1 MKINSINNQY
11 QYGANRSS
19 SSKQQSAQSFK
30 GAPSVITEPLS
41 NFYGKVA
48 SKGGFQKFI
57 SKFSRTNSFT
67 HLMVAES
74 CFLSGFYML
83 NTLRNKKIKKEQKP
97 QMIINDALTLGV
109 STAGAYLLDD
119 KVTKVVDN
127 LSNKYFTNNQ
137 DFYINKA
144 KETAKNMAQKT
155 GIMDDIFNAAKEASD
170 DGINAVTKKIGEQLS
185 GIVAKGDK
193 TKAFQIS
200 ADKLKEVQDGVSNA
214 IKSNKGNMEGAKKA
228 AAGFV
233 DDVYDKL
240 AGKVEADK
248 IVPGINKIKTLVIF
262 GIIYRYLGPVVVT
275 PIANKLSSK
284 FFNNKKE
291 NTEQTQAK
299 K

>member
-1 MKINSINNQY
+1 MRINSINNTY
-11 QYGANRSS
+11 QYKTNKNNVNNNR
-19 SSKQQSAQSFK
+19 KDIQSFK
-30 GAPSVITEPLS
+30 GVPTAITEPLS
-41 NFYGKVA
+41 NFYEKVA
-48 SKGGFQKFI
+48 STGGFQKFI
-57 SKFSRTNSFT
+57 SKFSKTNSFT

-74 CFLSGFYML
+74 CFLSGFYMI

-97 QMIINDALTLGV
+97 QMLINDALTLGV
-109 STAGAYLLDD
+109 STSGAYLLDD

-127 LSNKYFTNNQ
+127 LSNSYFTKNQ

-144 KETAKNMAQKT
+144 KETAKNLAQKT
-155 GIMDDIFNAAKEASD
+155 GIMDDIFNVAKEASD
-170 DGINAVTKKIGEQLS
+170 DGINLVTRKIGEQLS

-200 ADKLKEVQDGVSNA
+200 ADKLKEVQEGVSNA
-214 IKSNKGNMEGAKKA
+214 IKSNKGNMEGATKA
-228 AAGFV
+228 AAGLI

-248 IVPGINKIKTLVIF
+248 VIPGINKIKTLVIF

-284 FFNNKKE
+284 FFSNKKE
-291 NTEQTQAK
+291 NLEK
-299 K
+299 KA

>member
-1 MKINSINNQY
+1 MKINSINSTY
-11 QYGANRSS
+11 HYGAGKNNSY
-19 SSKQQSAQSFK
+19 KQPKTQSFK
-30 GAPSVITEPLS
+30 GVPETITKPLS
-41 NFYGKVA
+41 NFYEKVA
-48 SKGGFQKFI
+48 GSNSFQKFI
-57 SKFSRTNSFT
+57 SKFSKTNSFT

-74 CFLSGFYML
+74 CFLSGFYMI

-97 QMIINDALTLGV
+97 QMLINDALTLGV

-127 LSNKYFTNNQ
+127 ISNSYFTKNQ

-144 KETAKNMAQKT
+144 KESARNIAQKT
-155 GIMDDIFNAAKEASD
+155 GILDDIYNAAKEASD
-170 DGINAVTKKIGEQLS
+170 DGIDTVTKKIGEQIS
-185 GIVAKGDK
+185 GIIAKGEK

-200 ADKLKEVQDGVSNA
+200 ADKLKEVQEGVSNA
-214 IKSNKGNMEGAKKA
+214 IRANKGNMEGAKKA
-228 AAGFV
+228 ATGLI

-284 FFNNKKE
+284 FFSNKKE
-291 NTEQTQAK
+291 KEPAEK
-299 K
+299 KA

>member
-1 MKINSINNQY
+1 MRINSINNTY
-11 QYGANRSS
+11 QF
-19 SSKQQSAQSFK
+19 KQSNNNYYNNPKAQSFK
-30 GAPSVITEPLS
+30 GVPATITEPLS
-41 NFYGKVA
+41 NFYEKVA

-57 SKFSRTNSFT
+57 SKFSKTNSFT

-74 CFLSGFYML
+74 CFLSGFYMI

-97 QMIINDALTLGV
+97 QMLINDALTLGV

-127 LSNKYFTNNQ
+127 LSNSYFTKNQ

-144 KETAKNMAQKT
+144 KESAKNLAQKT
-155 GIMDDIFNAAKEASD
+155 GIMDDIFNAAKEATD
-170 DGINAVTKKIGEQLS
+170 DGIGAVTKKIGEQLS

-200 ADKLKEVQDGVSNA
+200 ADKLKEVQESVSNA
-214 IKSNKGNMEGAKKA
+214 IKANKGNMEGAKKA
-228 AAGFV
+228 ATGLI

-248 IVPGINKIKTLVIF
+248 VIPGINKIKTLVIF

-284 FFNNKKE
+284 FFSNKKNSE
-291 NTEQTQAK
+291 TK
-299 K
+299 KA

>member
-1 MKINSINNQY
+1 MRINSINNTY
-11 QYGANRSS
+11 QYKTNKNNVNNNR
-19 SSKQQSAQSFK
+19 KDIQSFK
-30 GAPSVITEPLS
+30 GVPTAITEPLS
-41 NFYGKVA
+41 NFYEKVA
-48 SKGGFQKFI
+48 STGGFQKFI
-57 SKFSRTNSFT
+57 SKFSKTNSFT
-67 HLMVAES
+67 HFMVAES
-74 CFLSGFYML
+74 CFLSGFYMI

-97 QMIINDALTLGV
+97 QMLINDALTLGV
-109 STAGAYLLDD
+109 STSGAYLLDD

-127 LSNKYFTNNQ
+127 LSNSYFTKNQ

-144 KETAKNMAQKT
+144 KESAKNLAQKT

-170 DGINAVTKKIGEQLS
+170 DGINAVTRKIGEQLS

-200 ADKLKEVQDGVSNA
+200 ADKLKEVQEGVSNA
-214 IKSNKGNMEGAKKA
+214 IKSNKGNMEGATKA
-228 AAGFV
+228 AAGLI

-248 IVPGINKIKTLVIF
+248 VIPGINKIKTLVIF

-284 FFNNKKE
+284 FFSNKKE
-291 NTEQTQAK
+291 NLEK
-299 K
+299 KA

>member
-11 QYGANRSS
+11 NQYSTKRTP
-19 SSKQQSAQSFK
+19 SKQAQSFK
-30 GAPSVITEPLS
+30 GVSPAITEPLS
-41 NFYGKVA
+41 NFYTNVA
-48 SKGGFQKFI
+48 TKGGFQKFI

-67 HLMVAES
+67 HLMVCES
-74 CFLSGFYML
+74 IFLSGFYMI

-97 QMIINDALTLGV
+97 QMIINDALTLAT

-119 KVTKVVDN
+119 KVTKVVDK
-127 LSNKYFTNNQ
+127 LSNNYFQNNQ
-137 DFYINKA
+137 AFYINKA
-144 KETAKNMAQKT
+144 KENAQNLAQKT
-155 GIMDDIFNAAKEASD
+155 GIMDDIFNAAKDATD

-185 GIVAKGDK
+185 GIVAKGDAK
-193 TKAFQIS
+193 KAFQIS
-200 ADKLKEVQDGVSNA
+200 SDKLKSVQDGVTKA
-214 IKSNKGNMEGAKKA
+214 IRDNKGNMDGAKKA
-228 AAGFV
+228 AAGLI

-248 IVPGINKIKTLVIF
+248 IIPGINKIKTVVIF

-284 FFNNKKE
+284 FFSNKKNQGAE
-291 NTEQTQAK
+291 KTQEK

>member
-1 MKINSINNQY
+1 MKINSINSTY
-11 QYGANRSS
+11 HYGAGKNNSY
-19 SSKQQSAQSFK
+19 KQPKTQSFK
-30 GAPSVITEPLS
+30 GVPETITKPLS
-41 NFYGKVA
+41 NFYEKVA
-48 SKGGFQKFI
+48 GSNSFQRFI
-57 SKFSRTNSFT
+57 SKFSKTNSFT

-74 CFLSGFYML
+74 CFLSGFYMI

-97 QMIINDALTLGV
+97 QMLINDALTLGV

-127 LSNKYFTNNQ
+127 ISNSNKTKNQ

-144 KETAKNMAQKT
+144 KESARNIAQKT
-155 GIMDDIFNAAKEASD
+155 GILDDIYNAAKEASD
-170 DGINAVTKKIGEQLS
+170 DGIDTVTKKIGEQIS
-185 GIVAKGDK
+185 GIIAKGEK

-200 ADKLKEVQDGVSNA
+200 ADKLKEVQEGVSNA
-214 IKSNKGNMEGAKKA
+214 IRANKGNMEGAKKA
-228 AAGFV
+228 ATGLI

-284 FFNNKKE
+284 FFSNKKE
-291 NTEQTQAK
+291 KEPAEK
-299 K
+299 KA

>member
-1 MKINSINNQY
+1 MRINSINNTY
-11 QYGANRSS
+11 QFKKNSNNYNNNP
-19 SSKQQSAQSFK
+19 KTQSFK
-30 GAPSVITEPLS
+30 GVPSTITEPLS
-41 NFYGKVA
+41 NFYEKVA

-57 SKFSRTNSFT
+57 SKFSKTNSFT

-74 CFLSGFYML
+74 CFLSGFYMI
-83 NTLRNKKIKKEQKP
+83 NTLKNKKIKKEQKP
-97 QMIINDALTLGV
+97 QMLINDALTLGV
-109 STAGAYLLDD
+109 STAGAYFLDD

-127 LSNKYFTNNQ
+127 LSNNYFTKNQ

-144 KETAKNMAQKT
+144 KESAKNLAQKT
-155 GIMDDIFNAAKEASD
+155 GIMDDIFNAAKEATD
-170 DGINAVTKKIGEQLS
+170 DGIGAVTKKIGEQLS

-200 ADKLKEVQDGVSNA
+200 ADKLKEVQEGVSNA
-214 IKSNKGNMEGAKKA
+214 IKANKGNMEGAKKA
-228 AAGFV
+228 ATGLI

-248 IVPGINKIKTLVIF
+248 VIPGINKIKTLVIF

-284 FFNNKKE
+284 LFSNKKNNE
-291 NTEQTQAK
+291 AK
-299 K
+299 KA

>member
-1 MKINSINNQY
+1 MRINSINNTY
-11 QYGANRSS
+11 QYKTNKNNVNNNR
-19 SSKQQSAQSFK
+19 KDIQSFK
-30 GAPSVITEPLS
+30 GVPTAITEPLS
-41 NFYGKVA
+41 NFYEKVA
-48 SKGGFQKFI
+48 STGGFQKFI
-57 SKFSRTNSFT
+57 SKFSKTNSFT

-74 CFLSGFYML
+74 CFLSGFYMI

-97 QMIINDALTLGV
+97 QMLINDALTLGV
-109 STAGAYLLDD
+109 STSGAYLLDD

-127 LSNKYFTNNQ
+127 LSNSYFTKNQ

-144 KETAKNMAQKT
+144 KETAKNLAQKT

-170 DGINAVTKKIGEQLS
+170 DGINLVTRKIGEQLS

-200 ADKLKEVQDGVSNA
+200 ADKLKEVQEGVSNA
-214 IKSNKGNMEGAKKA
+214 IKSNKGNMEGATKA
-228 AAGFV
+228 AAGLI
-233 DDVYDKL
+233 DDVYDQL

-248 IVPGINKIKTLVIF
+248 VIPGINKIKTLVIF

-284 FFNNKKE
+284 FFSNKKE
-291 NTEQTQAK
+291 NLEK
-299 K
+299 KA

>member
-1 MKINSINNQY
+1 MRINSINSTY
-11 QYGANRSS
+11 HYGAGKNNSY
-19 SSKQQSAQSFK
+19 KQPKTQSFK
-30 GAPSVITEPLS
+30 GVPETITKPLS
-41 NFYGKVA
+41 NFYEKVA
-48 SKGGFQKFI
+48 GSNGFQKFI
-57 SKFSRTNSFT
+57 SKFSKTNSFT

-74 CFLSGFYML
+74 CFLSGFYMI

-97 QMIINDALTLGV
+97 QMLINDALTLGV

-127 LSNKYFTNNQ
+127 LSNSYFTKNQ

-144 KETAKNMAQKT
+144 KESAKNIAQKT
-155 GIMDDIFNAAKEASD
+155 GILDDIYNAAKEASD
-170 DGINAVTKKIGEQLS
+170 DGIGSVTKKIGEQLS
-185 GIVAKGDK
+185 GIIAKGEK

-200 ADKLKEVQDGVSNA
+200 ADKLKEVQEGVSNA
-214 IKSNKGNMEGAKKA
+214 IIANKGNMEGAKKA
-228 AAGFV
+228 ATELI

-284 FFNNKKE
+284 FFSNKKDKE
-291 NTEQTQAK
+291 TTEK
-299 K
+299 KA

>member
-1 MKINSINNQY
+1 MRINSINNTY
-11 QYGANRSS
+11 QFKKNSNNYNNNP
-19 SSKQQSAQSFK
+19 KTQSFK
-30 GAPSVITEPLS
+30 GVPSTITEPLS
-41 NFYGKVA
+41 NFYEKVA

-57 SKFSRTNSFT
+57 SKFSKTNSFT

-74 CFLSGFYML
+74 CFLSGFYMI
-83 NTLRNKKIKKEQKP
+83 NTLKNKKIKKEQKP
-97 QMIINDALTLGV
+97 QMLINDALTLGV
-109 STAGAYLLDD
+109 STAGAYFLDD

-127 LSNKYFTNNQ
+127 LSNNYFTKNQ

-144 KETAKNMAQKT
+144 KESAKNLAQKT
-155 GIMDDIFNAAKEASD
+155 GIMDDIFNAAKEATD
-170 DGINAVTKKIGEQLS
+170 DGIGAVTKKIGEQLS

-200 ADKLKEVQDGVSNA
+200 ADKLKEVQEGVSNA
-214 IKSNKGNMEGAKKA
+214 IKANKGNMEGAKKA
-228 AAGFV
+228 ATGLI

-248 IVPGINKIKTLVIF
+248 VIPGINKIKTLVIF

-284 FFNNKKE
+284 FFSNKKNNE
-291 NTEQTQAK
+291 AK
-299 K
+299 KA

>member
-1 MKINSINNQY
+1 MRINSINNTY
-11 QYGANRSS
+11 QYKTNKNNVNNNR
-19 SSKQQSAQSFK
+19 KDIQSFK
-30 GAPSVITEPLS
+30 GVPTAITEPLS
-41 NFYGKVA
+41 NFYEKVA
-48 SKGGFQKFI
+48 STGGFQKFI
-57 SKFSRTNSFT
+57 SKFSKTNSFT

-74 CFLSGFYML
+74 CFLSGFYMI

-97 QMIINDALTLGV
+97 QMLINDALTLGV

-127 LSNKYFTNNQ
+127 LSNSYFTKNQ

-144 KETAKNMAQKT
+144 KETAKNLAQKT

-170 DGINAVTKKIGEQLS
+170 DGINLVTRKIGEQLS

-200 ADKLKEVQDGVSNA
+200 ADKLKEVQEGVSNA
-214 IKSNKGNMEGAKKA
+214 IKSNKGNMEGATKA
-228 AAGFV
+228 AAGLI

-248 IVPGINKIKTLVIF
+248 VIPGINKIKTLVIF

-284 FFNNKKE
+284 FFSNKKE
-291 NTEQTQAK
+291 NLEK
-299 K
+299 KA

>member
-1 MKINSINNQY
+1 MRINSINNTY
-11 QYGANRSS
+11 QF
-19 SSKQQSAQSFK
+19 KQSNNNYYNNPKAQSFK
-30 GAPSVITEPLS
+30 GVPATITEPLS
-41 NFYGKVA
+41 NFYEKVA

-57 SKFSRTNSFT
+57 SKFSKTNSFT

-74 CFLSGFYML
+74 CFLSGFYMI

-97 QMIINDALTLGV
+97 QMLINDALTLGV

-127 LSNKYFTNNQ
+127 LSNSYFTKNQ

-144 KETAKNMAQKT
+144 KESAKNLAQKT
-155 GIMDDIFNAAKEASD
+155 GIMDDIFNAAKEATD
-170 DGINAVTKKIGEQLS
+170 DGIGAVTKKIGEQLS

-200 ADKLKEVQDGVSNA
+200 ADKLKEVQEGVSNA
-214 IKSNKGNMEGAKKA
+214 IKANKGNMEGAKKA
-228 AAGFV
+228 ATGLI

-248 IVPGINKIKTLVIF
+248 VIPGINKIKTLVIF

-284 FFNNKKE
+284 FFSNKKNNE
-291 NTEQTQAK
+291 AK
-299 K
+299 KA

>member
-1 MKINSINNQY
+1 MRINSINNTY
-11 QYGANRSS
+11 QYKTNKNNVNNNR
-19 SSKQQSAQSFK
+19 KDIQSFK
-30 GAPSVITEPLS
+30 GVPTAITEPLS
-41 NFYGKVA
+41 NFYEKVA
-48 SKGGFQKFI
+48 STGGFQKFI
-57 SKFSRTNSFT
+57 SKFNKTNSFT

-74 CFLSGFYML
+74 CFLSGFYMI

-97 QMIINDALTLGV
+97 QMLINDALTLGV
-109 STAGAYLLDD
+109 STSGAYLLDD

-127 LSNKYFTNNQ
+127 LSNSYFTKNQ

-144 KETAKNMAQKT
+144 KESAKNLAQKT

-170 DGINAVTKKIGEQLS
+170 DGINAVTRKIGEQLS
-185 GIVAKGDK
+185 GIVAKGNK

-200 ADKLKEVQDGVSNA
+200 ADKLKEVQEGVSNA
-214 IKSNKGNMEGAKKA
+214 IKSNKGNMEGATKA
-228 AAGFV
+228 AAGLI

-248 IVPGINKIKTLVIF
+248 VIPGINKIKTLVIF

-284 FFNNKKE
+284 FFSNKKE
-291 NTEQTQAK
+291 NLEK
-299 K
+299 KA

>member
-1 MKINSINNQY
+1 MRINSINNTY
-11 QYGANRSS
+11 QYKTNKNNVNNNR
-19 SSKQQSAQSFK
+19 KDIQSFK
-30 GAPSVITEPLS
+30 GVPTAITEPLS
-41 NFYGKVA
+41 NFYEKVA
-48 SKGGFQKFI
+48 STGGFQKFI
-57 SKFSRTNSFT
+57 SKFSKTNSFT

-74 CFLSGFYML
+74 CFLSGFYMI

-97 QMIINDALTLGV
+97 QMLINDALTLGV
-109 STAGAYLLDD
+109 STSGAYLLDD

-127 LSNKYFTNNQ
+127 LSNSYFTKNQ

-144 KETAKNMAQKT
+144 KESAKNLAQKT

-170 DGINAVTKKIGEQLS
+170 DGINLVTRKIGEQLS

-200 ADKLKEVQDGVSNA
+200 ADKLKEVQEGVSNA
-214 IKSNKGNMEGAKKA
+214 IKSNKGNMEGATKA
-228 AAGFV
+228 AAGLI

-248 IVPGINKIKTLVIF
+248 VIPGINKIKTLVIF

-284 FFNNKKE
+284 FFSNKKE
-291 NTEQTQAK
+291 NLEK
-299 K
+299 KA

>member
-1 MKINSINNQY
+1 MRINSINNTY
-11 QYGANRSS
+11 QFKKNSNNYNNNP
-19 SSKQQSAQSFK
+19 KTQSFK
-30 GAPSVITEPLS
+30 GVPSTITEPLS
-41 NFYGKVA
+41 NFYEKVA

-57 SKFSRTNSFT
+57 SKFSKTNSFT

-74 CFLSGFYML
+74 CFLSGFYMI
-83 NTLRNKKIKKEQKP
+83 NTLKNKKIKKEQKP
-97 QMIINDALTLGV
+97 QMLINDALTLGV
-109 STAGAYLLDD
+109 STAGAYFLDD

-127 LSNKYFTNNQ
+127 LSNNYFTKNQ

-144 KETAKNMAQKT
+144 KESAKNLAQKT
-155 GIMDDIFNAAKEASD
+155 GIMDDIFNAAKEATD
-170 DGINAVTKKIGEQLS
+170 DGIGAVTKKIGEQLS

-200 ADKLKEVQDGVSNA
+200 ADKLKEVQEGVYNA
-214 IKSNKGNMEGAKKA
+214 IKANKGNMEGAKKA
-228 AAGFV
+228 ATGLI

-248 IVPGINKIKTLVIF
+248 VIPGINKIKTLVIF

-284 FFNNKKE
+284 FFSNKKNNE
-291 NTEQTQAK
+291 AK
-299 K
+299 KA

>member
-1 MKINSINNQY
+1 MRINSINNTY
-11 QYGANRSS
+11 QF
-19 SSKQQSAQSFK
+19 KQSNNNYYNNPKAQSFK
-30 GAPSVITEPLS
+30 GVPATITEPLS
-41 NFYGKVA
+41 NFYEKVA

-57 SKFSRTNSFT
+57 SKFSKTNSFT

-74 CFLSGFYML
+74 CFLSGFYMI

-97 QMIINDALTLGV
+97 QMLINDALTLGV

-127 LSNKYFTNNQ
+127 LSNSYFTKNQ

-144 KETAKNMAQKT
+144 KESAKNLAQKT
-155 GIMDDIFNAAKEASD
+155 GIMDDIFNAAKEATD
-170 DGINAVTKKIGEQLS
+170 DGIGAVTKKIGEQLS

-200 ADKLKEVQDGVSNA
+200 ADKLKEVQEGVSNA
-214 IKSNKGNMEGAKKA
+214 IKANKGNMEGAKKA
-228 AAGFV
+228 ATGLI

-248 IVPGINKIKTLVIF
+248 VIPGINKIKTLVIF

-284 FFNNKKE
+284 FFSNKKNSE
-291 NTEQTQAK
+291 TK
-299 K
+299 KA

>member
-1 MKINSINNQY
+1 MRINSINNTY
-11 QYGANRSS
+11 QFKKNSNNYNNNP
-19 SSKQQSAQSFK
+19 KTQSFK
-30 GAPSVITEPLS
+30 GVPSTITEPLS
-41 NFYGKVA
+41 NFYEKVA

-57 SKFSRTNSFT
+57 SKFSKTNSFT

-74 CFLSGFYML
+74 CFLSGFYMI

-97 QMIINDALTLGV
+97 QMLINDALTLGV

-127 LSNKYFTNNQ
+127 LSNSYFTKNQ

-144 KETAKNMAQKT
+144 KESAKNLAQKT
-155 GIMDDIFNAAKEASD
+155 GIMDDIFNAAKEATD
-170 DGINAVTKKIGEQLS
+170 DGIGAVTKKIGEQLS

-200 ADKLKEVQDGVSNA
+200 ADKLKEVQEGVSNA
-214 IKSNKGNMEGAKKA
+214 IKANKGNMEGAKKA
-228 AAGFV
+228 ATGLI

-248 IVPGINKIKTLVIF
+248 VIPGINKIKTLVIF

-284 FFNNKKE
+284 FFSNKKNNE
-291 NTEQTQAK
+291 AK
-299 K
+299 KA

>member
-1 MKINSINNQY
+1 
-11 QYGANRSS
+11 
-19 SSKQQSAQSFK
+19 
-30 GAPSVITEPLS
+30 
-41 NFYGKVA
+41 
-48 SKGGFQKFI
+48 
-57 SKFSRTNSFT
+57 
-67 HLMVAES
+67 
-74 CFLSGFYML
+74 ML
-83 NTLRNKKIKKEQKP
+83 
-97 QMIINDALTLGV
+97 INDALTLGV

-127 LSNKYFTNNQ
+127 LSNSYFTKNQ

-144 KETAKNMAQKT
+144 KETAKNLAQKT

-170 DGINAVTKKIGEQLS
+170 DGINLVTRKIGEQLS

-200 ADKLKEVQDGVSNA
+200 ADKLKEVQEGVSNA
-214 IKSNKGNMEGAKKA
+214 IKSNKGNMEGTTKA
-228 AAGFV
+228 AAGLI

-248 IVPGINKIKTLVIF
+248 VIPGINKIKTLVIF

-284 FFNNKKE
+284 FFSNKKE
-291 NTEQTQAK
+291 NLEK
-299 K
+299 KA

>member
-1 MKINSINNQY
+1 
-11 QYGANRSS
+11 
-19 SSKQQSAQSFK
+19 
-30 GAPSVITEPLS
+30 
-41 NFYGKVA
+41 
-48 SKGGFQKFI
+48 
-57 SKFSRTNSFT
+57 
-67 HLMVAES
+67 MVAES
-74 CFLSGFYML
+74 CFLSGFYMI

-97 QMIINDALTLGV
+97 QMLINDALTLGV

-127 LSNKYFTNNQ
+127 LSNSYFTKNQ

-144 KETAKNMAQKT
+144 KESAKNIAQKT
-155 GIMDDIFNAAKEASD
+155 GILDDIYNAAKEASD
-170 DGINAVTKKIGEQLS
+170 DGIGSVTKKIGEQLS

-200 ADKLKEVQDGVSNA
+200 ADKLKEVQEGVSNA
-214 IKSNKGNMEGAKKA
+214 IKANKGNMEGAKKA
-228 AAGFV
+228 ATGLI

-248 IVPGINKIKTLVIF
+248 IIPGINKIKTLVIF

-284 FFNNKKE
+284 FFSNKKDKE
-291 NTEQTQAK
+291 TTEK
-299 K
+299 KA

>member
-11 QYGANRSS
+11 KYGINKSKSS
-19 SSKQQSAQSFK
+19 NKQNVQSFK
-30 GAPSVITEPLS
+30 GAPNVITEPLS
-41 NFYGKVA
+41 NFYENVA

-57 SKFSRTNSFT
+57 SKFSRTKSFT

-74 CFLSGFYML
+74 CFLSGFYMI

-119 KVTKVVDN
+119 KVTKVVDT
-127 LSNKYFTNNQ
+127 LSNNYFIKNQ
-137 DFYINKA
+137 DFYISKA
-144 KETAKNMAQKT
+144 KESAKNMAQKT

-170 DGINAVTKKIGEQLS
+170 DGISAVTKKIGEQLS
-185 GIVAKGDK
+185 GIVTKGDK
-193 TKAFQIS
+193 AKAFQIS
-200 ADKLKEVQDGVSNA
+200 PDKLKEVQDGVSNA

-228 AAGFV
+228 AAGLV

-284 FFNNKKE
+284 FFSNKKE
-291 NTEQTQAK
+291 KTEQALEK

>member
-1 MKINSINNQY
+1 MRINSINNTY
-11 QYGANRSS
+11 QFKKNSNNYNNNP
-19 SSKQQSAQSFK
+19 KTQSFK
-30 GAPSVITEPLS
+30 GVPSTITEPLS
-41 NFYGKVA
+41 NFYEKVA

-57 SKFSRTNSFT
+57 SKFSKTNSFT

-74 CFLSGFYML
+74 CFLSGFYMI

-97 QMIINDALTLGV
+97 QMLINDALTLGV
-109 STAGAYLLDD
+109 STSGAYLLDD

-127 LSNKYFTNNQ
+127 LSNSYFTKNQ

-144 KETAKNMAQKT
+144 KESAKNLAQKT

-170 DGINAVTKKIGEQLS
+170 DGINAVTRKIGEQLS
-185 GIVAKGDK
+185 GIVAKGNK

-200 ADKLKEVQDGVSNA
+200 ADKLKEVQEGVSNA
-214 IKSNKGNMEGAKKA
+214 IKSNKGNMEGATKA
-228 AAGFV
+228 AAGLI

-248 IVPGINKIKTLVIF
+248 VIPGINKIKTLVIF

-284 FFNNKKE
+284 FFSNKKE
-291 NTEQTQAK
+291 NLEK
-299 K
+299 KA

>member
-1 MKINSINNQY
+1 MRINNINNTY
-11 QYGANRSS
+11 QYKTNKNNVNNNR
-19 SSKQQSAQSFK
+19 KDIQSFK
-30 GAPSVITEPLS
+30 GVPTAITEPLS
-41 NFYGKVA
+41 NFYEKVA
-48 SKGGFQKFI
+48 STGGFQKFI
-57 SKFSRTNSFT
+57 SKFSKTNSFT

-74 CFLSGFYML
+74 CFLSGFYMI

-97 QMIINDALTLGV
+97 QMLINDALTLGV
-109 STAGAYLLDD
+109 STSGAYLLDD

-127 LSNKYFTNNQ
+127 LSNSYFTKNQ

-144 KETAKNMAQKT
+144 KESAKNLAQKT

-170 DGINAVTKKIGEQLS
+170 DGINAVTRKIGEQLS

-200 ADKLKEVQDGVSNA
+200 ADKLKEVQEGVSNA
-214 IKSNKGNMEGAKKA
+214 IKSNKGNMEGATKA
-228 AAGFV
+228 AAGLI

-248 IVPGINKIKTLVIF
+248 VIPGINKIKTLVIF

-284 FFNNKKE
+284 FFSNKKE
-291 NTEQTQAK
+291 NLEK
-299 K
+299 KA

>member
-1 MKINSINNQY
+1 MRINSINNTY
-11 QYGANRSS
+11 QYKSS
-19 SSKQQSAQSFK
+19 NNNSYNNPKAQSFK
-30 GAPSVITEPLS
+30 GAPTAITEPLS
-41 NFYGKVA
+41 NFYEKVA

-57 SKFSRTNSFT
+57 SKFSKTNSFT

-74 CFLSGFYML
+74 CFLSGFYMI

-127 LSNKYFTNNQ
+127 LSNSYFTKHQ

-144 KETAKNMAQKT
+144 KESAKNLAQKT

-170 DGINAVTKKIGEQLS
+170 DGIGAVTKKIGEQLS

-200 ADKLKEVQDGVSNA
+200 ADKLKEVQEGVSNA
-214 IKSNKGNMEGAKKA
+214 IKANKGNMEGAKKA
-228 AAGFV
+228 ATGLI

-248 IVPGINKIKTLVIF
+248 IIPGINKIKTLVIF

-284 FFNNKKE
+284 FFSNKKDNE
-291 NTEQTQAK
+291 AK
-299 K
+299 KA